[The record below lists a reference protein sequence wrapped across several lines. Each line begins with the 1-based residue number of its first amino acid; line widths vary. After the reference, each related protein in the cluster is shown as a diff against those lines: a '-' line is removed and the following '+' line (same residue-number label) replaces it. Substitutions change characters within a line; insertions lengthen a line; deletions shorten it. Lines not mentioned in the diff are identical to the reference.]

1 MTNSK
6 QYCDVCGVRYSI
18 DHLHCRSSRPPQQ
31 YYRML
36 LEGTTT
42 RVSSVREN
50 EDGTIFELFPEM
62 CRQHANLEAW
72 KKFFDFSFKHTIVE
86 YKR

>member
-1 MTNSK
+1 
-6 QYCDVCGVRYSI
+6 
-18 DHLHCRSSRPPQQ
+18 
-31 YYRML
+31 ML